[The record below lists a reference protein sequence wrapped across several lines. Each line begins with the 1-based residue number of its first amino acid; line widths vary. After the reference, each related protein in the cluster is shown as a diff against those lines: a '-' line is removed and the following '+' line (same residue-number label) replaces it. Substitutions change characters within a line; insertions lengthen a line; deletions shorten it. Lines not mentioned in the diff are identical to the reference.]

1 MKLLLTSDIHS
12 DLEKFKKILETVE
25 FDVLLIA
32 GDLTNFSREDV
43 ITIDQIISDKGI
55 ECYAVHGNC
64 DYEEILN
71 YNLNNIQFLHGESVE
86 VDNFSLHGLGGSLKT
101 PFNTLS
107 EYSEEEYAK
116 LISGFE
122 LSDFNVL
129 LSHCPA
135 KGRLDR
141 TRYGL
146 NIGSEEIAKNLHKF
160 DVAVSGHVHESFGI
174 QGGKILSINPGPVMW
189 GMFATLEL
197 PRVDVRLDRI

>member
-1 MKLLLTSDIHS
+1 MRLLLISDIHS
-12 DLEKFKKILETVE
+12 EIDKFRKILETVD

-32 GDLTNFSREDV
+32 GDLTNFNREDV
-43 ITIDQIISDKGI
+43 IEIDMILSDKDI

-71 YNLNNIQFLHGESVE
+71 YNLDSIQFLHGKSLE
-86 VDNFSLHGLGGSLKT
+86 VDDLSLHGLGGSLKT
-101 PFNTLS
+101 PFKTPS

-122 LSDFNVL
+122 LSDFNIL
-129 LSHCPA
+129 LSHCPP

-146 NIGSEEIAKNLHKF
+146 SVGSEEIAKNLHKF
-160 DVAVSGHVHESFGI
+160 DITISGHVHESFGI
-174 QGGKILSINPGPVMW
+174 HKSRIFSINPGPVIW
-189 GMFATLEL
+189 GMFAILDL
-197 PRVDVRLDRI
+197 PAMDVKLDRI